1 MARRNPLAR
10 LRNNIRTIE
19 RGMTF
24 KARGEELKQ
33 AKRDLPAS
41 IEEARKK
48 QKKIGALSLNHPR
61 VDVKK
66 QHERYI
72 GSLKRGEEIRDGI
85 RARNAKRVLEKV

>member
-41 IEEARKK
+41 VEDAKERR
-48 QKKIGALSLNHPR
+48 KKIGSMRLDQSR
-61 VDVKK
+61 IDV
-66 QHERYI
+66 QLQYNRYNRSI
-72 GSLKRGEEIRDGI
+72 KRGEKLRDRI
-85 RARNAKRVLEKV
+85 IVHKAKRVLKKI